1 MSQMVSQ
8 FSVESSLNTDFLEQ
22 AIELTEYLSGVFEIF
37 WPVSFSQSLQLF
49 VVHNLTFHLMLN

>member
-22 AIELTEYLSGVFEIF
+22 AIELTEIFRVFEIF
-37 WPVSFSQSLQLF
+37 GQFVSQSLQLF
-49 VVHNLTFHLMLN
+49 VIYNLTFI